1 MYMHAYAKQWNNKT
15 VEEAFKM
22 HGLVLVGHSFL
33 FFLENLKWEHQVQ
46 EKVIYSVH
54 VHVL

>member
-22 HGLVLVGHSFL
+22 HDLVLVGHSFL
-33 FFLENLKWEHQVQ
+33 FF
-46 EKVIYSVH
+46 
-54 VHVL
+54 